1 MKNPPTI
8 RMKEQLSILWRD
20 LVHAFKHVQRFS
32 FTFRWTKLLFLSLIV
47 GMAMSSAKAQ
57 EKQHL
62 EVDLMISSDGTKP
75 EEAWVMVEGI
85 EEEPM
90 KIEADY
96 KGLVFLILETGKE
109 YKVKVEAKD
118 CLSKTLI
125 FDTTDDKAK
134 SDDYP
139 CDVDLT
145 LLENTKKKSRIN
157 SDIPVAVIRWH
168 RLKRD
173 WFHDVEYT
181 QEMQKE
187 YKKLAKNE

>member
-1 MKNPPTI
+1 
-8 RMKEQLSILWRD
+8 MKEQLSTLWRD
-20 LVHAFKHVQRFS
+20 VKHAFLHVQLFS

-47 GMAMSSAKAQ
+47 GISFTSANAQ
-57 EKQHL
+57 EKQHI
-62 EVDLMISSDGTKP
+62 EVDLLVSVDGTKP
-75 EEAWVMVEGI
+75 EEAWIMIEGVD
-85 EEEPM
+85 EKPM
-90 KIEADY
+90 KMEADY
-96 KGLVFLILETGKE
+96 KGLVFFILETGKE
-109 YKVKVEAKD
+109 YKVKVEATD

-125 FDTTDDKAK
+125 FDTTDEKAK
-134 SDDYP
+134 GEHYP

-168 RLKRD
+168 RLKRS